1 MDKCAALEMMRWGYA
16 CIPGVIFSY
25 SKELDLDMEDI
36 GVLSAIFY
44 AIENSKPLYRTG
56 ITAGQV
62 LNVCPS
68 LSKQKLAKKIS
79 RLSKM
84 KLIEIKD
91 DKAAFNDK
99 EIYLEPLMAKI
110 EALIW
115 RDHPELFPAANDRNQ
130 LIEMET
136 LIKNYEEKIR
146 SLEAEL
152 EEKRA
157 VVPAD
162 INTLDHENDNYK
174 KVADFIARKTGN
186 LLSVKMSNE
195 LKKWLYE
202 LGFTPEFLLCM
213 LELCFERNIY
223 NPREITRI
231 ARDLKEYSINTVEG
245 MGLYFEKYVDLEKN
259 MAIRMKQF
267 DPEIMEFGNF
277 TGIDMTAEARKR
289 IYYKWRYDWGFS
301 HAMIMKAGE
310 IMCQRTKNGGLEYID
325 SVLSNWLRKEIR
337 TVEDAEKEI
346 RDFKAKNKNEKTS
359 AKGEKKS
366 RLDTEY
372 EIYIPPST
380 LEQLKS
386 KV

>member
-1 MDKCAALEMMRWGYA
+1 MDKCASLEMMRWGYA

-84 KLIEIKD
+84 NLIEIKD
-91 DKAAFNDK
+91 DKASFNDK
-99 EIYLEPLMAKI
+99 EIYLEPLMAKM
-110 EALIW
+110 EALIL
-115 RDHPELFPAANDRNQ
+115 RDHPELFPVTEDEIK
-130 LIEMET
+130 LKEMET
-136 LIKNYEEKIR
+136 LIRNYEEKIKA
-146 SLEAEL
+146 LEARL
-152 EEKRA
+152 EEKDA
-157 VVPAD
+157 GVSLGLGNFSNED
-162 INTLDHENDNYK
+162 ENYR

-195 LKKWLYE
+195 LKKWLNE
-202 LGFTPEFLLCM
+202 LSFTPEFLLCM

-259 MAIRMKQF
+259 VAARMKQF
-267 DPEIMEFGNF
+267 DPEIIEFGNF

-346 RDFKAKNKNEKTS
+346 RDFKAKNKNEKSS

-366 RLDTEY
+366 RLDAEY
-372 EIYIPPST
+372 EIYIPPAA

-386 KV
+386 NV